1 MNKFTVQKTPIEGLL
16 LIRTKVFGDARGF
29 FMETFNRKSFEELG
43 VDADFVQCNRSRS
56 VRGTLRGLHFQRTRP
71 QGKLVSVTRGEVF
84 DAAVDLRAGS
94 PTFGRWHGVN
104 LKEDDGLFLYVP
116 PGFAHGFCVV
126 SETADF
132 SYMCTDFYAP
142 EDEGGLIWNDPA
154 VGIEWPV
161 ERDDLLL
168 SPRDEKH
175 PFLKDCFIYSCVY
188 K

>member
-1 MNKFTVQKTPIEGLL
+1 MNNFTVQKTPLEGLL

-43 VDADFVQCNRSRS
+43 LGAEFVQCNRSRS
-56 VRGTLRGLHFQRTRP
+56 LRGTLRGLHFQRTRP
-71 QGKLVSVTRGEVF
+71 QGKLVSITRGEVF
-84 DAAVDLRAGS
+84 DVAVDLRAGS
-94 PTFGRWHGVN
+94 PTFGCWHGVN
-104 LKEDDGLFLYVP
+104 LKEDDGLFFYVP

-154 VGIEWPV
+154 VGIKWPAV
-161 ERDDLLL
+161 GDALLISPKDERL
-168 SPRDEKH
+168 P
-175 PFLKDCFIYSCVY
+175 PLKDCFVY